1 MMKKKSAIETRYKV
15 LIDRLNL
22 TEIQKDILTITW
34 LNYLSLMSA
43 KAKRGIISYNFC
55 QLLIVFLS
63 LVIPV
68 LEGMQLTPIPIG
80 GTQSKGLTY
89 VTVLSLIIAI
99 CTALNRQLGF
109 DSKWRHYR
117 RSTEMMRNEGDDFL
131 ALAGDYKD
139 FRNHDEA
146 ISSFI
151 SAVTTFKRQEVGS
164 YLDGKNKPN
173 DDQNAVSR

>member
-1 MMKKKSAIETRYKV
+1 MKKEPAIETRYKE
-15 LIDRLNL
+15 LINRLSL
-22 TEIQKDILTITW
+22 TEIQKDILIITW
-34 LNYLSLMSA
+34 LNYLLLMSA
-43 KAKRGIISYNFC
+43 KAKRGIISYNIC

-68 LEGMQLTPIPIG
+68 LEGMQLTPIAVG
-80 GTQSKGLTY
+80 GTGSKGLTY

-131 ALAGDYKD
+131 GLSGNYKS
-139 FRNHDEA
+139 FTTHEEA
-146 ISSFI
+146 IQTFI
-151 SAVTTFKRQEVGS
+151 SNVTLFKRQEVGS
-164 YLDGKNKPN
+164 YLDGKNNSTEDGKN
-173 DDQNAVSR
+173 DKKK